1 MTRILIQGVGGV
13 GGLIAGELLRAGA
26 DVTLVTGNPAITE
39 AINQRGI
46 RVKTPD
52 DEFYVAATA
61 YSSIAHIPALK
72 NFDCAY
78 LTMMATNVIE
88 GAEAAAPRL
97 TENGYFVAFQNGF
110 VEEAIGEAVGVHRVI
125 SATVALGSTMVS
137 PGVYQRT
144 TQGRLIVGELDGRS
158 SARLDDLQT
167 TLSAII
173 DTEISRN
180 IVGVL
185 WGKLIWNGAVS
196 CLCAVSGKTLGEL
209 FDCAIGRELFLLA
222 FRESVDTARAQ
233 NIEIETVIVK
243 PEKYYFAHSDSNE
256 RHTILLES
264 LTALAK
270 LYAGVTPS
278 TLESLRRGRKTE
290 VDFLNGYI
298 IKKAIEKNIAVLLN
312 EIVVSM
318 VRDIETKKRAIAPSN
333 LDELARRYASA
344 TT

>member
-1 MTRILIQGVGGV
+1 
-13 GGLIAGELLRAGA
+13 
-26 DVTLVTGNPAITE
+26 
-39 AINQRGI
+39 
-46 RVKTPD
+46 
-52 DEFYVAATA
+52 
-61 YSSIAHIPALK
+61 
-72 NFDCAY
+72 
-78 LTMMATNVIE
+78 
-88 GAEAAAPRL
+88 
-97 TENGYFVAFQNGF
+97 
-110 VEEAIGEAVGVHRVI
+110 
-125 SATVALGSTMVS
+125 MVS

-243 PEKYYFAHSDSNE
+243 PEKYYLL
-256 RHTILLES
+256 ILI
-264 LTALAK
+264 
-270 LYAGVTPS
+270 
-278 TLESLRRGRKTE
+278 RM
-290 VDFLNGYI
+290 NGTQYSS
-298 IKKAIEKNIAVLLN
+298 KA
-312 EIVVSM
+312 
-318 VRDIETKKRAIAPSN
+318 
-333 LDELARRYASA
+333 
-344 TT
+344 